1 MCGPYRAANRRWSAS
16 STPRGGVKTS
26 LRGTRKRQAVGSGL
40 DRSGQAC
47 ARAAFPGGGEIPPL
61 RLKQTCQQFFD
72 SGYPAYPPKYNG
84 PGYAQNYRV
93 HIKTEQCGIGA
104 HEQLC
109 NFYHT
114 TANYSKP
121 DGGTRPTPAG

>member
-1 MCGPYRAANRRWSAS
+1 MTAPGRLAPA
-16 STPRGGVKTS
+16 
-26 LRGTRKRQAVGSGL
+26 Q
-40 DRSGQAC
+40 RSQ
-47 ARAAFPGGGEIPPL
+47 EEKISPL

-84 PGYAQNYRV
+84 PGYTQNYRV
-93 HIKTEQCGIGA
+93 HIKTERCGIGA

-121 DGGTRPTPAG
+121 DGGTHPMPAG

>member
-1 MCGPYRAANRRWSAS
+1 MTAPGRLAPAQRS
-16 STPRGGVKTS
+16 RGEK
-26 LRGTRKRQAVGSGL
+26 
-40 DRSGQAC
+40 
-47 ARAAFPGGGEIPPL
+47 IPPL

-114 TANYSKP
+114 TAHYSKP
-121 DGGTRPTPAG
+121 DGGTHPTPAG